1 MRRIPRFL
9 QSLLSRYALR
19 ILRAKVTDP
28 SQLQGMVDAAL
39 NRLPMQSSL
48 LTREGGRRDETL
60 NRQLAWSMAFVAGA
74 VNAGGFL
81 AVGHYTSH
89 MTGVVS
95 TMADEA
101 ATGEWTVAAVALAM
115 LLAFVSGAFISTTLV
130 SLGQRFNLRSRYAI
144 ALLGE
149 AGLLLM
155 FGLSGSKLNDRV
167 DFFAPVT
174 VMLLCFIMG
183 LHNALTTNL
192 SGAAVRTTHLT
203 GVVTDIGI
211 ELSRL
216 FYFNWWGRRNAV
228 PIRADR
234 KKLALVALVFFSF
247 CIGAVTGAIGFK
259 RFGFK
264 ATVPLAA
271 FLCFLAARPVI
282 HEIRVY
288 MRLLRKNL
296 LD

>member
-9 QSLLSRYALR
+9 RTLLRRYALQ
-19 ILRAKVTDP
+19 IMRARVGDP
-28 SQLQGMVDAAL
+28 LQVQSLVDAAL
-39 NRLPMQSSL
+39 SRLPMQSSL
-48 LTREGGRRDETL
+48 LTREGGHRDEAL

-101 ATGEWTVAAVALAM
+101 ALGEWTVAAVALAM
-115 LLAFVSGAFISTTLV
+115 LVAFVAGAFLSTSMV
-130 SLGQRFNLRSRYAI
+130 SLGQRLHLRSRYAI
-144 ALLGE
+144 GLLVE
-149 AGLLLM
+149 AGLLLL
-155 FGLSGSKLNDRV
+155 FGLSGSRLNDRV
-167 DFFAPVT
+167 DFFVPVT

-216 FYFNWWGRRNAV
+216 FYFNWRDGRNTTR
-228 PIRADR
+228 ILADR

-247 CIGAVTGAIGFK
+247 FFGAVAGAIGFK

-264 ATVPLAA
+264 STIPLSG
-271 FLCFLAARPVI
+271 FLCFLAARPVL

-288 MRLLRKNL
+288 MRLLKKNL

>member
-1 MRRIPRFL
+1 
-9 QSLLSRYALR
+9 
-19 ILRAKVTDP
+19 
-28 SQLQGMVDAAL
+28 MVEAAL
-39 NRLPMQSSL
+39 NHLPLQSSL
-48 LTREGGRRDETL
+48 LTREGSLRDEAQ

-95 TMADEA
+95 TMGDELA
-101 ATGEWTVAAVALAM
+101 LGEWTVAGVALTM
-115 LLAFVSGAFISTTLV
+115 LVAFVSGAFLSTTLI
-130 SLGQRFNLRSRYAI
+130 SLGQRLNLRSRYAI
-144 ALLGE
+144 GLLCEAALL
-149 AGLLLM
+149 LL
-155 FGLSGSKLNDRV
+155 FGISGSQLNERM
-167 DFFAPVT
+167 DFFVPAT

-216 FYFNWWGRRNAV
+216 VYFNWRDRSNTAK
-228 PIRADR
+228 ILADR
-234 KKLALVALVFFSF
+234 KKLALVSLVFTSF
-247 CIGAVTGAIGFK
+247 FVGAVTGAIGFK
-259 RFGFK
+259 RYGFK
-264 ATVPLAA
+264 VTIPLAG
-271 FLCFLAARPVI
+271 FLCYLAIRPVL

-288 MRLLRKNL
+288 VRLLRKSL
-296 LD
+296 KD